1 MGCAGEEVQRLDW
14 GHRKEVR
21 RVNGIL
27 GVWHPSTPWPG
38 LSLTQSPGM
47 RETDAVCPQRTCS
60 GGRPWGRATPTLRPH
75 SQPPWRLLT
84 SRDPRIQQMGSWLFS
99 QPLFLSL
106 LEPNFIFLVL
116 KVSHTFWG
124 IWTSQRKRQ
133 NDTTHQPA
141 TPGLTLSPKF
151 L

>member
-14 GHRKEVR
+14 GHRKEVGH
-21 RVNGIL
+21 VDGIL
-27 GVWHPSTPWPG
+27 GARHPSSPWPG

-47 RETDAVCPQRTCS
+47 REMDAVCRQRTCS
-60 GGRPWGRATPTLRPH
+60 GGRPWGQATPTLRTP
-75 SQPPWRLLT
+75 QPASLEATHEQGPQNPT
-84 SRDPRIQQMGSWLFS
+84 NGSWLFS

-141 TPGLTLSPKF
+141 IPGLTLSPKF